1 MKTEMKSNICL
12 KVSAS
17 LLSSYLFSSYSVAF
31 FLLHE
36 TLLQVKV
43 LNFSALGT
51 AVLASGI
58 SSKMS
63 ANGSSSLLLQL
74 LNGAEAELLVNSSVS
89 FSPHWFKIQDDKA
102 TFVPK
107 PFPSLLWP
115 YLFSWAKDVLPATSI
130 ISSLFFNEKK
140 FCHQEQVSVFSSA
153 FGRAGIVKGRED
165 SAKDWNDGCSSW
177 FTGLLTRIVIQM
189 QKLEATFDSNSFLFY
204 SLHTFLFQPDLC
216 CLNFLI
222 WVKINYARQLF
233 SPHPLLL
240 EWLSWC
246 QNSESREEI
255 RPNGLVHTQCCQR
268 EQRHNFGID
277 IAVVV

>member
-1 MKTEMKSNICL
+1 MIQNNVLVAQLMKTEMKSNICL

-17 LLSSYLFSSYSVAF
+17 LLSSYLFSLYSVAF

-63 ANGSSSLLLQL
+63 ANDSSSLLLQL

-107 PFPSLLWP
+107 PIPSLLWP

-130 ISSLFFNEKK
+130 ISSLFFSENK

-153 FGRAGIVKGRED
+153 IGRAGIVKGRDD

-177 FTGLLTRIVIQM
+177 FTGLLTRIVISLSIYLSILQM
-189 QKLEATFDSNSFLFY
+189 QKLEATFASNSFLFY

-216 CLNFLI
+216 CLNFLF
-222 WVKINYARQLF
+222 WVKINYAR
-233 SPHPLLL
+233 
-240 EWLSWC
+240 
-246 QNSESREEI
+246 
-255 RPNGLVHTQCCQR
+255 
-268 EQRHNFGID
+268 
-277 IAVVV
+277 

>member
-17 LLSSYLFSSYSVAF
+17 FLSSYLFSSYSVAF

-43 LNFSALGT
+43 LNLSALGT

-89 FSPHWFKIQDDKA
+89 FSPHWFKIQDDEA

-107 PFPSLLWP
+107 PIPSLLWP

-130 ISSLFFNEKK
+130 ISSLFFSEKK

-153 FGRAGIVKGRED
+153 IGRAGIVKGRDD

-177 FTGLLTRIVIQM
+177 FTGLLTRIVI
-189 QKLEATFDSNSFLFY
+189 
-204 SLHTFLFQPDLC
+204 SLSIYLT
-216 CLNFLI
+216 N
-222 WVKINYARQLF
+222 A
-233 SPHPLLL
+233 
-240 EWLSWC
+240 
-246 QNSESREEI
+246 EI
-255 RPNGLVHTQCCQR
+255 RS
-268 EQRHNFGID
+268 NFCFQLIPFLLSPYLSLSTRFVLPEFFVLGENKLRQV
-277 IAVVV
+277 AVFASPSAFGVVVMVSELWIKRRN